1 MIGIFTP
8 IDILLA
14 EMEKRQI
21 GGEITNFDQ
30 ATVFSIVPGIE
41 ILYFNKV
48 CPEQEQSSRSK
59 LKDIPTTIIVQKC
72 LTSDFCVVYRI
83 GTHLPTAFIRYG
95 VDIAILVNPEQLSI
109 EDMQAAPEA
118 WKFIQNMADTL
129 DIDNQF
135 CVIKISPEIENIFEE
150 LSQIPL
156 PPKMFR
162 FYMLLKMMELF
173 LQFSNINLY
182 STQVHFYPYKT
193 YQGEGGIDK
202 V

>member
-1 MIGIFTP
+1 M
-8 IDILLA
+8 
-14 EMEKRQI
+14 

-30 ATVFSIVPGIE
+30 AMVFSIVPGIE

-72 LTSDFCVVYRI
+72 STSDFCVVYRI
-83 GTHLPTAFIRYG
+83 GTHLSAAFIRYG

-173 LQFSNINLY
+173 LQFSIINLY

-193 YQGEGGIDK
+193 YQGEGGNDK